1 MKKFTL
7 IFFITSIFSIGF
19 AFFDIHNKYSYLK
32 TESNKTSDQMLE
44 LRQAL
49 AFAFKEINE
58 IKESQRDIS
67 EDYIEQVARSVISQ
81 CEVESFFVKG
91 EIQYKNF
98 KDIFEDFIYGLD
110 IEC

>member
-32 TESNKTSDQMLE
+32 TESNKTSAQILK
-44 LRQAL
+44 LRQGL
-49 AFAFKEINE
+49 AFAFNE
-58 IKESQRDIS
+58 IKKSQRSIS
-67 EDYIEQVARSVISQ
+67 EDYIEQVARRVISQ
-81 CEVESFFVKG
+81 CEVESFYVEG